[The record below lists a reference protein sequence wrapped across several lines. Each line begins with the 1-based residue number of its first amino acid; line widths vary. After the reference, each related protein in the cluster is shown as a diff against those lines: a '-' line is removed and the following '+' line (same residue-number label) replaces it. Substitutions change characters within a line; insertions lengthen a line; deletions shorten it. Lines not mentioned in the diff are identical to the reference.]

1 MEREFAE
8 RVREARRRQGLSLEA
23 LADRSGVSRATLSKI
38 ERGDRNPSLHA
49 AVQIAEGL
57 RTPLGELIGQ
67 SPSASVTI
75 VRHGTAQRLVDETTK
90 IARESLLAVRRGTE
104 LVRYTLPAQAST
116 ELFPAHE
123 VGAREGFFVLAGQV
137 RITSGEATVDL
148 AAGDA
153 AVTPG
158 DREHRISN
166 TGDAEASLLLILTRP
181 EWSDSP
187 TSPAGVHMRF

>member
-1 MEREFAE
+1 MERDFAE
-8 RVREARRRQGLSLEA
+8 RVREARRRHGLSLEA
-23 LADRSGVSRATLSKI
+23 LAHRSGVSRASLSKI

-49 AVQIAEGL
+49 AVQIADAL
-57 RTPLGELIGQ
+57 NTPLGELIGQ

-75 VRHGTAQRLVDETTK
+75 VRQGTAPRMVDDATK

-104 LVRYTLPAQAST
+104 LVRYTLPARAST
-116 ELFPAHE
+116 EPFPPHE

-137 RITSGEATVDL
+137 RITSGDATVDL

-158 DREHRISN
+158 DREHRIAN
-166 TGDAEASLLLILTRP
+166 TGDAEASILLILTHP
-181 EWSDSP
+181 EWSDPP
-187 TSPAGVHMRF
+187 TSPADVHMSR